1 MYSGVFILLFTPT
14 IHFYLPLFPAR
25 IKLSTLSSLRT
36 SVASMLPWG
45 LQGFSCLK
53 SAVYT
58 GTVWKQHG
66 APEHPLPPMPLNQSK
81 PPLFLAL
88 LCFCFSIFFSHLCC
102 PLLLRVIGVRQT
114 CCVQVH
120 AFVPAFLCADEQMN
134 AHASICSSILILYFH
149 VFHIQKVCICFLSP
163 RSLAMHLSLISLFKH
178 FILRNEWFA
187 ET

>member
-1 MYSGVFILLFTPT
+1 MPRVPGSFFFVDFEQLCELYSGVFLLLFTPT

-66 APEHPLPPMPLNQSK
+66 APEHPRPPHALK
-81 PPLFLAL
+81 P
-88 LCFCFSIFFSHLCC
+88 I
-102 PLLLRVIGVRQT
+102 
-114 CCVQVH
+114 
-120 AFVPAFLCADEQMN
+120 
-134 AHASICSSILILYFH
+134 
-149 VFHIQKVCICFLSP
+149 
-163 RSLAMHLSLISLFKH
+163 
-178 FILRNEWFA
+178 
-187 ET
+187 

>member
-81 PPLFLAL
+81 PPLSFLLYSAFAFL
-88 LCFCFSIFFSHLCC
+88 YFFPHLCC

-120 AFVPAFLCADEQMN
+120 VFVPAFLWADEQMN
-134 AHASICSSILILYFH
+134 RTEQMNTFKRLQQHFILYFH
-149 VFHIQKVCICFLSP
+149 VFHIQKVCICLLACFLSP
-163 RSLAMHLSLISLFKH
+163 RSLAMHLSLISLF
-178 FILRNEWFA
+178 
-187 ET
+187 